1 MHLVKNTFNGN
12 LRLICWNI
20 EGLKNKLAWNDFIEF
35 VTGYDIIGFVETWA
49 KSNDDMCNALPG
61 YSCFS
66 TIRPKHSHKGRCSG
80 GAAIY
85 IRRELVS
92 GIERINEIKLA
103 DSVFVKLSS
112 IFFQFGKR
120 CHSRSFVYIT
130 GMISLS

>member
-1 MHLVKNTFNGN
+1 MRNSSYY
-12 LRLICWNI
+12 R
-20 EGLKNKLAWNDFIEF
+20 

-49 KSNDDMCNALPG
+49 KSNDDMCNTLPG

-66 TIRPKHSHKGRCSG
+66 TIRPKYSHKGRYSG

-112 IFFQFGKR
+112 IFFNLERDDILGVLYISPERSVYHKISDRFGYEALG
-120 CHSRSFVYIT
+120 YIKCN
-130 GMISLS
+130 